1 MVDRWMQALDRWQR
15 HRGWTAFPFA
25 VVKKFGDDHAGNL
38 AALVAYYSFFS
49 IFPLLLVLT
58 TVLGRVLR
66 SNPDLQADL
75 LDSALGQF
83 PIIGDQLRDNVGG
96 IPGSGVAL
104 VIGIIGALW
113 GGMGAI
119 LAMQNALNG
128 VWNVP
133 LKHRSN
139 MISGRIRALAMLA
152 VFGAA
157 VLVLTLAGSVTRG
170 VADVAVV
177 GDLLAM
183 VVSFG
188 LGLGIF
194 LAAFKLLTDARV
206 EWHDLLPGAV
216 VAALGWA
223 VLQVVGGAFVRHWV
237 QGATSTSGV
246 FAVVIGL
253 LSWLYLQAQLTVY
266 AAEINVVRREHLW
279 PRSLAGH
286 DLTDGDRR
294 ALARYAAVEQRVDG
308 QEVLVDLHAPAVD
321 EWVRTTARADPVD

>member
-1 MVDRWMQALDRWQR
+1 MVDRWMQAVDRWQR
-15 HRGWTAFPFA
+15 RRSWSAFPFA
-25 VVKKFGDDHAGNL
+25 VIKKFGDDQAGNL

-58 TVLGRVLR
+58 TVLGRVLE
-66 SNPDLQADL
+66 SNPDLQADV

-96 IPGSGVAL
+96 ISGSGLAL
-104 VIGIIGALW
+104 AIGVVGALW
-113 GGMGAI
+113 GGMAAI

-133 LKHRSN
+133 FRHRSN
-139 MISGRIRALAMLA
+139 MLAGRLRALAMLA
-152 VFGAA
+152 VFGVA
-157 VLVLTLAGSVTRG
+157 VLVLTLAGSVTRS
-170 VADVAVV
+170 VADVALL
-177 GDLLAM
+177 GDLLALI
-183 VVSFG
+183 VSFA
-188 LGLGIF
+188 LGLGVF
-194 LAAFKLLTDARV
+194 VAAFKLLTDAHV
-206 EWHDLLPGAV
+206 EWHDLVPGAV

-237 QGATSTSGV
+237 QGATATSGV

-279 PRSLAGH
+279 PRSLTGRN
-286 DLTDGDRR
+286 LTEGDQR
-294 ALARYAAVEQRVDG
+294 ALARYAAVEERVEG
-308 QEVLVDLHAPAVD
+308 QDVLVDLHAPAV
-321 EWVRTTARADPVD
+321 ENWVRTPAQADRAK